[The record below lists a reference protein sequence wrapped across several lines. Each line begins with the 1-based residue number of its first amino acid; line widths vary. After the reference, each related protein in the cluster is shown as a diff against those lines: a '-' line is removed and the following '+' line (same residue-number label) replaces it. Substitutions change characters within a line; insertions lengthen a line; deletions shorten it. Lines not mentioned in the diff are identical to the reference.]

1 MLASQQLPPTILSL
15 DKHGKKTKP
24 SDLSKSPSAQEP
36 ESANA
41 VPLVEEE
48 DLSDDSLEGDVVLE
62 RENSELESTLV
73 ALDIKTENTKANT
86 GKPKRAMLKP
96 PRTLETT
103 LFERLERMYGAGIKR
118 MLKVQYR

>member
-1 MLASQQLPPTILSL
+1 MA
-15 DKHGKKTKP
+15 DA
-24 SDLSKSPSAQEP
+24 SKSPSAQKP

-41 VPLVEEE
+41 APPPVEEG
-48 DLSDDSLEGDVVLE
+48 DLSDDSLDGDVMLE
-62 RENSELESTLV
+62 LEYSELESTLV
-73 ALDIKTENTKANT
+73 ALDIKKDIMSENTKAKT
-86 GKPKRAMLKP
+86 DKPKRVILKP